1 MAWRQ
6 RKFFTFHRIERLLSF
21 GWSQAK
27 ALRRESR
34 HSGQEFRCP
43 VSAKSRIFLACMIR
57 AGHTH
62 GRPNMRTNIVIDGK
76 LITEAMRATGARTKR
91 EAVELGLR
99 ALVRLKKQ
107 EEVRGFWGKLK
118 WRDDLERMRSD

>member
-1 MAWRQ
+1 
-6 RKFFTFHRIERLLSF
+6 
-21 GWSQAK
+21 
-27 ALRRESR
+27 
-34 HSGQEFRCP
+34 
-43 VSAKSRIFLACMIR
+43 
-57 AGHTH
+57 
-62 GRPNMRTNIVIDGK
+62 MRTNSMIDAK

-107 EEVRGFWGKLK
+107 EEVRGFRGKLK